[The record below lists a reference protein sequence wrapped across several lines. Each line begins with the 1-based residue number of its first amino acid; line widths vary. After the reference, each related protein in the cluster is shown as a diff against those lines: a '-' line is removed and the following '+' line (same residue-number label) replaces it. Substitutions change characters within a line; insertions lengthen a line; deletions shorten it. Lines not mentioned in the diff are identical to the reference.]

1 MSSLAL
7 PVCVD
12 PWLLP
17 CSLSTLGLV
26 NCRDVTEPCSQ
37 LGQTRLSSQLVV
49 PHSTQRSWL
58 SPLPCAFRGQQQPPA
73 LPLQPAERS
82 AQAQIPART
91 FPPSVP
97 LRVWVG
103 CTDNW
108 RLRNTFSNNLCWKLP
123 LVLPSCSMCPF
134 KSLGFKAVC

>member
-1 MSSLAL
+1 MSSPAL
-7 PVCVD
+7 PVCAD
-12 PWLLP
+12 PWLFP
-17 CSLSTLGLV
+17 CSLSTPGLA

-37 LGQTRLSSQLVV
+37 LGQTGLSSQLAV

-58 SPLPCAFRGQQQPPA
+58 SPLPCASGASSSPM
-73 LPLQPAERS
+73 LCLSSQPAERS
-82 AQAQIPART
+82 AQIPART

-97 LRVWVG
+97 LWVWVG

-108 RLRNTFSNNLCWKLP
+108 QLRNTFCNNLCCKQPLFLP
-123 LVLPSCSMCPF
+123 LCSMCSF